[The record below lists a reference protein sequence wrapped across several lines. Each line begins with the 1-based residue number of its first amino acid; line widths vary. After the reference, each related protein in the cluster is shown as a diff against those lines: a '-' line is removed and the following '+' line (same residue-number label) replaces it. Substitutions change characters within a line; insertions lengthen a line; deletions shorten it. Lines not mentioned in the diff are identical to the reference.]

1 MSQQFP
7 PGSFP
12 PPPAQRPPDSTNKL
26 LGYLLGGLLIG
37 PLLAVACPLLGL
49 AIGSAFSTRANDY
62 DGTPIGIG
70 IVAGILLPLLLPIP
84 FLTRP
89 ATRPWGV
96 GMLAGAAL
104 TMIVFGGL
112 CAGFIY
118 LLSQGS

>member
-12 PPPAQRPPDSTNKL
+12 PPPQRPPDTTNKL

-37 PLLAVACPLLGL
+37 PILAVVCPLLGL
-49 AIGSAFSTRANDY
+49 AIGSSFSTQANDY
-62 DGTPIGIG
+62 DGTPVAIGIIG
-70 IVAGILLPLLLPIP
+70 GILLPLLVPVP
-84 FLTRP
+84 FLTSAR
-89 ATRPWGV
+89 TRPWGV
-96 GMLAGAAL
+96 GMLAGAAI

-118 LLSQGS
+118 LLSQEA

>member
-7 PGSFP
+7 PGSLP
-12 PPPAQRPPDSTNKL
+12 PPPQRPPDTTNKL

-37 PLLAVACPLLGL
+37 PALAVVCPLVGLG
-49 AIGSAFSTRANDY
+49 IGSSFSTQANDY
-62 DGTPIGIG
+62 DGTPVAIGVVG
-70 IVAGILLPLLLPIP
+70 GILVPLLVPIP
-84 FLTRP
+84 FLTSRR
-89 ATRPWGV
+89 TRPWGV

-118 LLSQGS
+118 LLSQEG